1 MNSYFNLYYALLAW
15 VQLYLNTIMI
25 SIYDQILNTEPSIQM
40 TLATNSLLAN
50 VLSLNPVLISID
62 PIHNDYMVY
71 NVIDY
76 NEQ

>member
-1 MNSYFNLYYALLAW
+1 
-15 VQLYLNTIMI
+15 MI

-62 PIHNDYMVY
+62 SIHSNYDLQR
-71 NVIDY
+71 D
-76 NEQ
+76 